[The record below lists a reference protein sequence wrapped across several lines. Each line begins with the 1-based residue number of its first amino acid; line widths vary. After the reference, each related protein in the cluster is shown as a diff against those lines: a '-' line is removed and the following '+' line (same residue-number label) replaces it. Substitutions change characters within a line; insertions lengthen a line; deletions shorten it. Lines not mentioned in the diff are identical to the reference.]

1 MTVDVLRAAGGF
13 LVLLS
18 VAQLCAAVAVSCA
31 IVWLRR
37 TTG

>member
-1 MTVDVLRAAGGF
+1 MTMNALRAAGGF

-18 VAQLCAAVAVSCA
+18 AVQLCAALAVACV

-37 TTG
+37 SAG